1 MPNGTNV
8 WYNQRGSA
16 GTRSRH
22 DDPAA
27 AADSHREMSSD
38 SRSRIVV
45 VALLVAAAT
54 LAVTSFWNDSLTCDE
69 MCHLA
74 SGVSYLKTGD
84 FRLDPDHP
92 PLEKI
97 WAALPLLFMDQKW
110 PGPETPGWRESDV
123 WRVGR
128 TWFCTLNDGERLLKV
143 SRCMMVAL
151 LLAMC
156 LTIYGIARGLFGR
169 AASLLAMAISALS
182 PTLLA
187 HGRLVTTDL
196 PLALFAML
204 TIWTFA
210 RLMQRVRA
218 LRLTAAAL
226 ALSAL
231 SLTKYS
237 WPLVLPALA
246 AMAVAAVLRQDP
258 SRGTK
263 DERAPAG
270 RPLRPWMLAPITLV
284 LAATVW
290 LAIWCCLGLRYSP
303 FRGADQDQAML
314 VVVPGLGKPPPTT
327 MEEAWDTI
335 LRHWQDDR
343 PMTDISA
350 DIIRAARKYRLLPE
364 AYLYGLAY
372 TRKTTEWRP
381 AYLMGEIREVGWRS
395 YFPIAF
401 AIKTTIP
408 EMLLIIAGLAAIV
421 SSCVRLSRPLSQEHA
436 DAGGSNAANPAT
448 PDGHDRGAI
457 PRDLVLTV
465 GLVTFLVVYG
475 VTAITARIN
484 IGHRHIIPIYPVLFV
499 FAGAAACWNSRR
511 WGRWLLLGLVLWQA
525 AVNLRIH
532 PHYLCYFNE
541 FVGGPRNGHRYLVD
555 SNLDWGQDLKRL
567 SVYARARPQETI
579 KLAYFGSTD
588 PRCYG
593 FSPQLIVSDI
603 VPPEALADLT
613 AGTYCISVTT
623 LFGLYDPVL
632 RESFWKDPGNL
643 ALYRALYRSW
653 ARRGLG
659 GAAAS
664 LSWQGEEARTFDL
677 LRRSRLLHGLRRRPP
692 DDRIGYSIFVY
703 RLTQADID
711 ALTAP

>member
-1 MPNGTNV
+1 ML
-8 WYNQRGSA
+8 
-16 GTRSRH
+16 
-22 DDPAA
+22 AA
-27 AADSHREMSSD
+27 AA
-38 SRSRIVV
+38 V
-45 VALLVAAAT
+45 

-74 SGVSYLKTGD
+74 SGMSYLKTGD

-97 WAALPLLFMDQKW
+97 WAALPLLFVDQKW

-128 TWFCTLNDGERLLKV
+128 TWFCTLNDGERLLKIA
-143 SRCMMVAL
+143 RGMMVAL
-151 LLAMC
+151 LLALC
-156 LTIYGIARGLFGR
+156 LTIGGIARALFGR
-169 AASLLAMAISALS
+169 AAGLLAMAMSALS

-210 RLMQRVRA
+210 RLMQRISA
-218 LRLTAAAL
+218 GRLTAAAL

-246 AMAVAAVLRQDP
+246 AMAVAAVLRQGP
-258 SRGTK
+258 SPGTT
-263 DERAPAG
+263 DERTAASDNAPHATFRRPAG

-284 LAATVW
+284 LAAAVW

-303 FRGADQDQAML
+303 FRGADRDRAML

-327 MEEAWDTI
+327 MDEAWDTI

-350 DIIRAARKYRLLPE
+350 DLIRAARKYRLLPE

-381 AYLMGEIREVGWRS
+381 AYLMGEIRELGWRS

-408 EMLLIIAGLAAIV
+408 EMLLVVAGLAAIV
-421 SSCVRLSRPLSQEHA
+421 SSCVRPRRRQLSQERA
-436 DAGGSNAANPAT
+436 DTRNENARSPDT
-448 PDGHDRGAI
+448 PGEPDRGAI
-457 PRDLVLTV
+457 PRDLVLAV

-499 FAGAAACWNSRR
+499 FGGAAACWSNRR

-525 AVNLRIH
+525 GVNLRIH

-567 SVYARARPQETI
+567 SEYARARPQETI

-613 AGTYCISVTT
+613 PGTYCISVTT

-632 RESFWKDPGNL
+632 RESFWRDPENL
-643 ALYRALYRSW
+643 AFYRALCRSR

-664 LSWQGEEARTFDL
+664 MPWQEEEARTFDL

>member
-1 MPNGTNV
+1 M
-8 WYNQRGSA
+8 A
-16 GTRSRH
+16 LL
-22 DDPAA
+22 AA
-27 AADSHREMSSD
+27 AA
-38 SRSRIVV
+38 I
-45 VALLVAAAT
+45 

-97 WAALPLLFMDQKW
+97 WAALPLLFVDQKW

-128 TWFCTLNDGERLLKV
+128 AWFCTLNDGERLLKI

-151 LLAMC
+151 LLALC
-156 LTIYGIARGLFGR
+156 LTIYGIAHALFGR
-169 AASLLAMAISALS
+169 AAGLLAMAMSALS

-210 RLMQRVRA
+210 ALCQRVNA
-218 LRLTAAAL
+218 VRLTAAAL

-246 AMAVAAVLRQDP
+246 AMAVAAVLRQGLRP
-258 SRGTK
+258 GTN
-263 DERAPAG
+263 DGRTPASDHAPHASPRPPAG
-270 RPLRPWMLAPITLV
+270 RTLRPWMLTPITLA
-284 LAATVW
+284 LAAAVW

-303 FRGADQDQAML
+303 FRDADRDRAML

-327 MEEAWDTI
+327 MDEAWDTI

-343 PMTDISA
+343 PMTDTYA
-350 DIIRAARKYRLLPE
+350 DLIRAARKYRLLPE

-381 AYLMGEIREVGWRS
+381 AYLMGEIRELGWRS

-408 EMLLIIAGLAAIV
+408 EMLLFIAGLAAIV
-421 SSCVRLSRPLSQEHA
+421 SSCVRLRRRQPSQEW
-436 DAGGSNAANPAT
+436 ANT
-448 PDGHDRGAI
+448 PDGNAASPDTPAGPDRGAI

-465 GLVTFLVVYG
+465 GLITFLVVYG
-475 VTAITARIN
+475 VTAITASIN

-499 FAGAAACWNSRR
+499 FGGAAACWSGRR
-511 WGRWLLLGLVLWQA
+511 WGRRLLLGLVLWQA
-525 AVNLRIH
+525 VVNLRTH

-541 FVGGPRNGHRYLVD
+541 FVGGPRNGHRYLLD

-567 SVYARARPQETI
+567 SEYARARPQETI

-632 RESFWKDPGNL
+632 RESFWKDPENL
-643 ALYRALYRSW
+643 ALYRALYRSR

-659 GAAAS
+659 GAGAS
-664 LSWQGEEARTFDL
+664 MPWQEEEARTFDL